1 MLHKEIK
8 GDELYLYMNGKLI
21 YKRWIKTGVSK
32 VFDLFAYNKYTL
44 TSIQDLQFENQAQ
57 KISIKAKLR
66 LKSTFDGGRKTG
78 INSGYRPNHV
88 FEYRIDEKL
97 YAYMGEIIFD
107 NYETIEPGEEK
118 VVTVNFHVTQ
128 PIEEYLNKGRK
139 WFIHEGPM
147 QIGEAEIV

>member
-107 NYETIEPGEEK
+107 NYATIEPGEEK
-118 VVTVNFHVTQ
+118 VVTVNFHVTL
-128 PIEEYLNKGRK
+128 PIEEYLSKGRK
-139 WFIHEGPM
+139 WFIHEGPI